1 VLEGDRLVNT
11 PYQIKFRVDVDNAE
25 LCKKKLNSKEL
36 QQFRD
41 AVKNDYYFQAS
52 TGRAGCSAKGGSMEL
67 LQTFPRHTFC
77 PPVFRHANAWLLQP
91 VNGAAPGSK
100 LVVVM
105 ETNSMSFHCTCRC
118 TTMTSQFGDSLAR
131 LRRWSALG
139 STSGWLCWQTAVAVF
154 ISYALR

>member
-52 TGRAGCSAKGGSMEL
+52 TGRAGCSAKGGNMEL
-67 LQTFPRHTFC
+67 LQTFLGSVYRPYALQPFSI
-77 PPVFRHANAWLLQP
+77 PMPVFSSW
-91 VNGAAPGSK
+91 S
-100 LVVVM
+100 M
-105 ETNSMSFHCTCRC
+105 EQH
-118 TTMTSQFGDSLAR
+118 QH
-131 LRRWSALG
+131 
-139 STSGWLCWQTAVAVF
+139 
-154 ISYALR
+154 